1 MAQHQNGQLLTLAL
15 LIMTVGAFIIGA
27 MLHYLNASLLLAAKS
42 EERAITYYAADS
54 GFEYAVFFLQ
64 QGKGLGNWTET
75 EAQQWERDVYEINDR
90 TVAVSIVEDTGN
102 QTYKITSTATNNDES
117 TSTTIES
124 YVKIETEDIPLY
136 ASNALVSNGDL
147 SGGSDT
153 YVEGGTIYT
162 GELDIGGEWSG
173 DYPEPVPEIPDWPV
187 AQDLID
193 FYLQDVDVSD
203 PYPDDVISITEAT
216 ELGPLYWS
224 GDKLEIKAD
233 VDDVT
238 LTLTGTI
245 YVQGEVVFN
254 FGNTNCWIDLNGQT
268 IFSEGTMDYH
278 DISVTSGVQFDGSG
292 AILATGGDIYIASD
306 VSTTFGDPDDPNYI
320 LCMAVDGK
328 LDMQSTS
335 TWHGSLAGNTVITVQ
350 SNGSFVYTGY
360 SDINFPYAGTGTPEI
375 LTYNIID

>member
-54 GFEYAVFFLQ
+54 GFEYAVFWLQ
-64 QGKGLGNWTET
+64 EGQELEGWNET
-75 EAQQWERDVYEINDR
+75 EEKKWEREPYEINGR
-90 TVAVSIVEDTGN
+90 TVDVSIEDMGDN
-102 QTYKITSTATNNDES
+102 IYKVTSRAYPADGANTI
-117 TSTTIES
+117 IES

-136 ASNALVSNGDL
+136 ASNALVSNGDMK
-147 SGGSDT
+147 GGSDT
-153 YVEGGTIYT
+153 YVEGGVIYT
-162 GELDIGGEWSG
+162 GDLDIGDNWQG

-254 FGNTNCWIDLNGQT
+254 FGNADCWIDLNGQT
-268 IFSEGTMDYH
+268 IFAEGTTDNPA
-278 DISVTSGVQFDGSG
+278 ISVTSGSQLDGSG

>member
-54 GFEYAVFFLQ
+54 GFEYAVFWLQ
-64 QGKGLGNWTET
+64 EGQELEGWNET
-75 EAQQWERDVYEINDR
+75 EEKKWEREPYEINGR
-90 TVAVSIVEDTGN
+90 TVDVSIEDMGDN
-102 QTYKITSTATNNDES
+102 IYKVTSRAYPADGANTI
-117 TSTTIES
+117 IES

-136 ASNALVSNGDL
+136 ASNALVSNGDMK
-147 SGGSDT
+147 GGSDT
-153 YVEGGTIYT
+153 YVEGGVIYT
-162 GELDIGGEWSG
+162 GDLDIGDNWQG

-203 PYPDDVISITEAT
+203 PYPDDVISITEDT

-254 FGNTNCWIDLNGQT
+254 FGNADCWIDLNGQT
-268 IFSEGTMDYH
+268 IFAEGTTDNPA
-278 DISVTSGVQFDGSG
+278 ISVTSGSQLDGSG

>member
-54 GFEYAVFFLQ
+54 GFEYAVFWLQ
-64 QGKGLGNWTET
+64 GGQELEGWNET
-75 EAQQWERDVYEINDR
+75 EEKKWEREPYEINGR
-90 TVAVSIVEDTGN
+90 TVDVSIEDMGDN
-102 QTYKITSTATNNDES
+102 IYKVTSRAYPADGANTI
-117 TSTTIES
+117 IES

-136 ASNALVSNGDL
+136 ASNALVSNGDMK
-147 SGGSDT
+147 GGSDT
-153 YVEGGTIYT
+153 YVEGGVIYT
-162 GELDIGGEWSG
+162 GDLDIGDNWQG

-203 PYPDDVISITEAT
+203 PYPDDVISITEDT

-254 FGNTNCWIDLNGQT
+254 FGNADCWIDLNGQT
-268 IFSEGTMDYH
+268 IFAEGTTDNPA
-278 DISVTSGVQFDGSG
+278 ISVTSGSQLDGSG

-306 VSTTFGDPDDPNYI
+306 VSTEFGDPDDPNYI